1 MELKIDKKKQAE
13 NRALSCRRCK
23 EVLMRYGSTSIA
35 FPEYK
40 ELRAEKVYRGSDEKS
55 QMKVE
60 ELWHTDPL
68 DHSKQKRI
76 GLFIKCRCGPCGQ
89 FNKFQVIFRPY
100 QQFVKGSLV

>member
-40 ELRAEKVYRGSDEKS
+40 ELRSEKVYQGRDDKRK
-55 QMKVE
+55 MRVK
-60 ELWHTDPL
+60 ELWHNGPRNNGK
-68 DHSKQKRI
+68 SVRI
-76 GLFIKCRCGPCGQ
+76 GLYIECWCAPCGQ